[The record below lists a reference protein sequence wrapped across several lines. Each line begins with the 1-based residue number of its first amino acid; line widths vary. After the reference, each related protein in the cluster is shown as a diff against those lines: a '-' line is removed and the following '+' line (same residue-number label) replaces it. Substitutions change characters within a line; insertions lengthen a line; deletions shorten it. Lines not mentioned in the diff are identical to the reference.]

1 MADGRGGKREGAGR
15 PAKPKPE
22 YSDALKKELMRE
34 MKQIAKETGKTYARV
49 VLETAYG
56 MNKDLHPTAPATA
69 MKLIAEILVV
79 KESKQTVDVT
89 KADKPTIYLPQVMT
103 KPPEAFQRE
112 AEARKRMGMEQVH

>member
-1 MADGRGGKREGAGR
+1 
-15 PAKPKPE
+15 
-22 YSDALKKELMRE
+22 
-34 MKQIAKETGKTYARV
+34 
-49 VLETAYG
+49 
-56 MNKDLHPTAPATA
+56 

-89 KADKPTIYLPQVMT
+89 KADKPTIYLPQVMP